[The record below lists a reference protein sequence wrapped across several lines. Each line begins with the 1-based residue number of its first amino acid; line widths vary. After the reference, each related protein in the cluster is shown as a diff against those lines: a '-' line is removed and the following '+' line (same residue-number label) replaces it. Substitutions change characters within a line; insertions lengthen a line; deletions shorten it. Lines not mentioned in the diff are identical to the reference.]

1 MDLKFCTSQED
12 GEICGHLKCA
22 SGFKKASRSEYP
34 RLTCAV
40 KNNSWS
46 MTGTTCIPRTECDV
60 PTATDLSPQLN
71 YDTVGL
77 KKCTNIQDGGICS
90 TLKCASGHKKATDG

>member
-46 MTGTTCIPRTECDV
+46 MTGTTCIPDPKFCKNSNSDHIEHGHGNLTFTEN
-60 PTATDLSPQLN
+60 PAALQ
-71 YDTVGL
+71 
-77 KKCTNIQDGGICS
+77 S
-90 TLKCASGHKKATDG
+90 TLTLTWNTAMAN